1 MIEIKDLLIKFDKLI
16 NKEELKVF
24 LIREAINEITGID
37 IKKEKIKF
45 KNNTLYL
52 DIKPI
57 YKNEIFINKEKI
69 VAHLEQNKGIK
80 NLDKVF

>member
-16 NKEELKVF
+16 YKEELKVF
-24 LIREAINEITGID
+24 LIREAIKEITGIEID
-37 IKKEKIKF
+37 KEKIKF